1 MRDGHHASNRSDVLS
16 TTPASRMAS
25 ENAHDNVDAT
35 ELTGCVAGLEL
46 RAEELLP
53 IFEFYCSYG
62 QAYNLELLK
71 VTNFTRFVRDCK
83 LLPTKFP
90 SGELQVLFVR
100 STRPVTM
107 DAQKSDLQ
115 DKHGEH
121 AGKVH
126 DATCLTF
133 ANWLES
139 LCRIAT
145 LRIELRQKRLNKLK
159 ATRDLASVVGGNAT
173 DAEVQEHESAR
184 GHARMKS
191 MVLQK
196 QLEQK
201 KTMSDELDEILENNV
216 LVHASRL
223 ELLAEGKNSWAISFL
238 VGWLVGWCFGSFVC
252 CLVRGFNHSLSCCLF
267 SFVVGGGAA
276 SELLEPG
283 VTDVIRSDLKNLEV
297 MFAYY
302 SDAQKH
308 EEALIGEEELR
319 QFCVD
324 FGLLPKLVTKL
335 ELFRIF
341 RKVSNGRFNLGF
353 PDFIECVGRL
363 ALTSFRKPF
372 FETAYPTNPEKVAGF
387 LQWLED
393 SGYQMKIIEHD
404 RMHGHGYHGRR
415 LSPPQLLGTRASK
428 GIL

>member
-107 DAQKSDLQ
+107 DAQKSDMQ

-238 VGWLVGWCFGSFVC
+238 VVLWLVLWFFCLLFGAGGSTTHFLVAFFFCCWWWCSVGVVGTGRDGRDSFGFKKFRSDVC
-252 CLVRGFNHSLSCCLF
+252 VLFGRSETRRGLDRGGRIAAILRGFR
-267 SFVVGGGAA
+267 AA
-276 SELLEPG
+276 A
-283 VTDVIRSDLKNLEV
+283 K
-297 MFAYY
+297 
-302 SDAQKH
+302 
-308 EEALIGEEELR
+308 IGDEI
-319 QFCVD
+319 
-324 FGLLPKLVTKL
+324 GT
-335 ELFRIF
+335 
-341 RKVSNGRFNLGF
+341 VSYF
-353 PDFIECVGRL
+353 PQSQQRPL
-363 ALTSFRKPF
+363 
-372 FETAYPTNPEKVAGF
+372 
-387 LQWLED
+387 
-393 SGYQMKIIEHD
+393 
-404 RMHGHGYHGRR
+404 
-415 LSPPQLLGTRASK
+415 
-428 GIL
+428 

>member
-1 MRDGHHASNRSDVLS
+1 MAVFTPQRNDRPDSPTSTGDGSYLSSLSTSPRSNSSTPNTRWGRMRDGHHASNRSDVLS

-107 DAQKSDLQ
+107 DAKNSDLQ

-223 ELLAEGKNSWAISFL
+223 ELLAEGKNSWAISWATIGPQLFGWL
-238 VGWLVGWCFGSFVC
+238 VGWLVCWLVLWFFCLLFGAGGSTTHF
-252 CLVRGFNHSLSCCLF
+252 LVAFFLLLLVVVQRRSCW
-267 SFVVGGGAA
+267 
-276 SELLEPG
+276 
-283 VTDVIRSDLKNLEV
+283 N
-297 MFAYY
+297 
-302 SDAQKH
+302 
-308 EEALIGEEELR
+308 
-319 QFCVD
+319 
-324 FGLLPKLVTKL
+324 
-335 ELFRIF
+335 
-341 RKVSNGRFNLGF
+341 
-353 PDFIECVGRL
+353 
-363 ALTSFRKPF
+363 
-372 FETAYPTNPEKVAGF
+372 
-387 LQWLED
+387 
-393 SGYQMKIIEHD
+393 
-404 RMHGHGYHGRR
+404 
-415 LSPPQLLGTRASK
+415 RA
-428 GIL
+428 

>member
-107 DAQKSDLQ
+107 DAQNSGMQ

-184 GHARMKS
+184 GDARMKS

-223 ELLAEGKNSWAISFL
+223 ELLAEGKNSWASVEQTAFWL
-238 VGWLVGWCFGSFVC
+238 VWLVGALVGALVLLFVVWCWGLTAHFLVAFFFCCWWWCSVGVVGTGRDGRDSFGFKKFRSDVC
-252 CLVRGFNHSLSCCLF
+252 VLFGRSETRRGPDRGGRIAAILRGFR
-267 SFVVGGGAA
+267 AA
-276 SELLEPG
+276 A
-283 VTDVIRSDLKNLEV
+283 K
-297 MFAYY
+297 
-302 SDAQKH
+302 
-308 EEALIGEEELR
+308 IGDEI
-319 QFCVD
+319 
-324 FGLLPKLVTKL
+324 GT
-335 ELFRIF
+335 
-341 RKVSNGRFNLGF
+341 VSYF
-353 PDFIECVGRL
+353 PQSQQRPL
-363 ALTSFRKPF
+363 
-372 FETAYPTNPEKVAGF
+372 
-387 LQWLED
+387 
-393 SGYQMKIIEHD
+393 
-404 RMHGHGYHGRR
+404 
-415 LSPPQLLGTRASK
+415 
-428 GIL
+428 

>member
-107 DAQKSDLQ
+107 DAQNSGMQ

-184 GHARMKS
+184 GDARMKS

-223 ELLAEGKNSWAISFL
+223 ELLAEGKNSWASVGPQLGNQLF
-238 VGWLVGWCFGSFVC
+238 GWLVRWLVLWFFCLLFG
-252 CLVRGFNHSLSCCLF
+252 
-267 SFVVGGGAA
+267 A
-276 SELLEPG
+276 G
-283 VTDVIRSDLKNLEV
+283 V
-297 MFAYY
+297 
-302 SDAQKH
+302 
-308 EEALIGEEELR
+308 
-319 QFCVD
+319 
-324 FGLLPKLVTKL
+324 
-335 ELFRIF
+335 
-341 RKVSNGRFNLGF
+341 
-353 PDFIECVGRL
+353 
-363 ALTSFRKPF
+363 
-372 FETAYPTNPEKVAGF
+372 
-387 LQWLED
+387 
-393 SGYQMKIIEHD
+393 
-404 RMHGHGYHGRR
+404 
-415 LSPPQLLGTRASK
+415 
-428 GIL
+428 